1 MTWLASGSLLRG
13 TWWDMSLQVLPDLI
27 KFMDSV
33 HNKMMTVHKMTGQLE
48 IEAGE
53 LVASKE
59 FFIIKLASFY
69 SIPSFDI
76 CFYPK
81 VT

>member
-1 MTWLASGSLLRG
+1 
-13 TWWDMSLQVLPDLI
+13 
-27 KFMDSV
+27 MDSV
-33 HNKMMTVHKMTGQLE
+33 HNKMMSVHKMTGQLE

-59 FFIIKLASFY
+59 FFIINKNFC

-76 CFYPK
+76 CHLSPSHMIE
-81 VT
+81 

>member
-59 FFIIKLASFY
+59 FFYQQISKFLFNPKL
-69 SIPSFDI
+69 
-76 CFYPK
+76 
-81 VT
+81 